1 MVFASSTI
9 GGADADTSALGNVL
23 AGIPEIFAA
32 VSGALAENTGAGG
45 AAVEASGA
53 AIGAG
58 VERSS
63 PGFET

>member
-1 MVFASSTI
+1 MVFESSTI
-9 GGADADTSALGNVL
+9 DGADPDTTAVGNVL

-32 VSGALAENTGAGG
+32 VSGALAGNAGAGG
-45 AAVEASGA
+45 ATVEASGA

-58 VERSS
+58 AERSS